1 MEAIGQVLVAH
12 GNGHLGRVSMARS
25 LLGLEGLGY

>member
-1 MEAIGQVLVAH
+1 MEAIGQVLIMH
-12 GNGHLGRVSMARS
+12 CNGHLGRVDRARS